1 MLWAVDALSASWV
14 SVYTHPGGRGG
25 VALMAGYVLDRV
37 ALTNEERRQL
47 LAALQSL
54 PERKGGRVLAKLS
67 ALFCREQEDWLQVN
81 LSRWGDAEA
90 ADSKKFR
97 FLKQAVL
104 GR

>member
-1 MLWAVDALSASWV
+1 M
-14 SVYTHPGGRGG
+14 GRGRLVRLLG
-25 VALMAGYVLDRV
+25 VRLHTPRRPRRRSADSWLRAGQGRPHQRGT
-37 ALTNEERRQL
+37 APAPRR
-47 LAALQSL
+47 LAKPA
-54 PERKGGRVLAKLS
+54 ERKGGRVLAKLS

>member
-1 MLWAVDALSASWV
+1 
-14 SVYTHPGGRGG
+14 
-25 VALMAGYVLDRV
+25 MAGYVLDR
-37 ALTNEERRQL
+37 ATLTNEERHQF

-67 ALFCREQEDWLQVN
+67 ALFCQEQEDWLQIN
-81 LSRWGDAEA
+81 LSRRGDAEA
-90 ADSKKFR
+90 ADSEKFR

>member
-1 MLWAVDALSASWV
+1 
-14 SVYTHPGGRGG
+14 
-25 VALMAGYVLDRV
+25 MAGYVLDRV

-54 PERKGGRVLAKLS
+54 PERKGGGRVLAKLS